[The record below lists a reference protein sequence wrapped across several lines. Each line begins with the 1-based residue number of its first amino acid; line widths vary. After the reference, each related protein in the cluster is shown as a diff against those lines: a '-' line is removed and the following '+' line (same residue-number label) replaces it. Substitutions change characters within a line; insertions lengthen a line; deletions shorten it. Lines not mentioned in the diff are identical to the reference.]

1 MKYTSTLLLTSLVI
15 FPQAALADAPKT
27 FYQAKKAATTI
38 YQAHP
43 VTFYCGCQ
51 IDWHGKKGIPE
62 LASCG
67 YQVRK
72 QKVRANRIEWEHVM
86 PAWQFGHLRQC
97 WQKGGRKNCERN
109 DSVFKQIESDLH
121 NLTPAIGEVNGD
133 RSNFSFS
140 QWRGVDGVTYG
151 QCSMQVNFKGRR
163 AMPPENAR
171 GAIARTYLYMSER
184 YHLRLSNAQTQ
195 LMRAWDNTYPV
206 SQWECERDQKIA
218 AIQGNHNTFVTHRC
232 QKQP

>member
-1 MKYTSTLLLTSLVI
+1 MKYTSTLLLTSLFI

-27 FYQAKKAATTI
+27 FYQAKKAATNI

-43 VTFYCGCQ
+43 VTFYCGCK

-109 DSVFKQIESDLH
+109 DTVFRQIEADLH

-140 QWRGVDGVTYG
+140 QWRGIDGATYG
-151 QCSMQVNFKGRR
+151 QCSMQVNFKGRK

-171 GAIARTYLYMSER
+171 GAIARTYLYMSQR
-184 YHLRLSNAQTQ
+184 YQLRLSNAQTQ
-195 LMRAWDNTYPV
+195 LMQAWDNTYPV

-218 AIQGNHNTFVTHRC
+218 TIQGNHNTFVTHQC